1 MKAKWIVRDLLLIAV
16 AAVLG
21 SVSLYTFVN
30 PAGFAPTGVEGLSLM
45 AQKLFHINMGY
56 VSLMIN
62 VPLLI
67 LAWFFINKK
76 YVVYT
81 LVYTVLSSGALIL
94 MEQFQMYE
102 FVSAGGNTW
111 VAVFASGII
120 SGARTA
126 LMIKLGGSSGGVD
139 IVASV
144 IQKKRP
150 YINIETLISGTS
162 YVVIGISFFVYG
174 NLESVIMSVVQMMIF
189 NLAMNSLLKP
199 SRNAVEVRIITS
211 DPTHFREDI
220 LTDLKHGATVMDC
233 RGMYTGDEKTMI
245 VTIINIRQMSD
256 LIKLSRKYPGSFI
269 YFSDVSGVWGNFR
282 WNKWDKVM

>member
-1 MKAKWIVRDLLLIAV
+1 MKKSVVCRDIFIIIFASFIGAL
-16 AAVLG
+16 
-21 SVSLYTFVN
+21 SLHTFVN

-45 AQKLFHINMGY
+45 TQKVFGINMGY
-56 VSLMIN
+56 VSMMIN

-67 LAWFFINKK
+67 FAWFFINKK

-81 LVYTVLSSGALIL
+81 LIYTLVSGGMLIL
-94 MEQFQMYE
+94 MEQFGMPTFE
-102 FVSAGGNTW
+102 TANTW
-111 VAVFASGII
+111 VSVFASGIL

-126 LMIKLGGSSGGVD
+126 FLIKLGGSSGGVD

-144 IQKKRP
+144 IQKKHP
-150 YINIETLISGTS
+150 YINIETLITATS

-174 NLESVIMSVVQMMIF
+174 NLESVLMSVVQMLIF
-189 NLAMNSLLKP
+189 NLAMNSLLKS
-199 SRNAVEVRIITS
+199 SRNAVEVRIITG
-211 DPTHFREDI
+211 DPVHFREDI
-220 LTDLKHGATVMDC
+220 LQFLKHGATTLEC
-233 RGMYTGDEKTMI
+233 KGMYTGDDKTMI
-245 VTIINIRQMSD
+245 VTVINIRQMSD

>member
-1 MKAKWIVRDLLLIAV
+1 MKKTIVLRDVIVILFASFIGAL
-16 AAVLG
+16 
-21 SVSLYTFVN
+21 SLHTFVN

-45 AQKLFHINMGY
+45 AQKLFSINMGY
-56 VSLMIN
+56 VSMLIN

-67 LAWFFINKK
+67 FAWFFINKK

-81 LVYTVLSSGALIL
+81 LIYTLASSGMLIF
-94 MEQFQMYE
+94 MEQFGMPTFE
-102 FVSAGGNTW
+102 TANTW
-111 VAVFASGII
+111 ISVFASGIL

-126 LMIKLGGSSGGVD
+126 FLIKLGGSSGGVD

-144 IQKKRP
+144 IQKKHP
-150 YINIETLISGTS
+150 YINIETLITATS

-174 NLESVIMSVVQMMIF
+174 NLESVLMSVVQMLIF
-189 NLAMNSLLKP
+189 NLAMNSLLKS

-211 DPTHFREDI
+211 DPVHFREDI
-220 LTDLKHGATVMDC
+220 LQFLKHGATIIDC
-233 RGMYTGDEKTMI
+233 KGMYTGADKTMI
-245 VTIINIRQMSD
+245 VTVINIRQMSD

>member
-1 MKAKWIVRDLLLIAV
+1 MKAKWIVRDLLLIAI
-16 AAVLG
+16 AALLG
-21 SVSLYTFVN
+21 SLSLYTFVN

-45 AQKLFHINMGY
+45 AQKLFDINMGY

-62 VPLLI
+62 LPLLVI
-67 LAWFFINKK
+67 AWFFINKK
-76 YVVYT
+76 YVAYT
-81 LVYTVLSSGALIL
+81 LVYTALSSAALIL
-94 MEQFQMYE
+94 MEQFHMYE
-102 FVSAGGNTW
+102 FVSPSGNSW

-126 LMIKLGGSSGGVD
+126 FMIKLGGSSGGVD
-139 IVASV
+139 IVASI
-144 IQKKRP
+144 IQKKKP
-150 YINIETLISGTS
+150 YINIETLISATS
-162 YVVIGISFFVYG
+162 YVVIAISFFVYG

-189 NLAMNSLLKP
+189 NLAMNSILKS

-211 DPTHFREDI
+211 DPAHFREDI
-220 LTDLKHGATVMDC
+220 LVHLKHGATMMDC
-233 RGMYTGDEKTMI
+233 RGMYTGDAKTMI
-245 VTIINIRQMSD
+245 VTIINIRQMND

>member
-1 MKAKWIVRDLLLIAV
+1 MKAKWIVRDLILIAI
-16 AAVLG
+16 AALLG
-21 SVSLYTFVN
+21 ALSLYTFVN

-45 AQKLFHINMGY
+45 AQKLFDINMGY

-67 LAWFFINKK
+67 IAWFFINKK
-76 YVVYT
+76 YVAYT
-81 LVYTVLSSGALIL
+81 LVYTALSSLALIL
-94 MEQFQMYE
+94 MEQFHMYE
-102 FVSAGGNTW
+102 FVSPTGNSW

-126 LMIKLGGSSGGVD
+126 FMIKLGGSSGGVD
-139 IVASV
+139 IVASI
-144 IQKKRP
+144 IQKKKP
-150 YINIETLISGTS
+150 YINIETLISSTS
-162 YVVIGISFFVYG
+162 YVVIAISFFVYG
-174 NLESVIMSVVQMMIF
+174 NLESVIMSVVQMMVF
-189 NLAMNSLLKP
+189 NLAMNSLLKS

-211 DPTHFREDI
+211 NPEPFREDI
-220 LTDLKHGATVMDC
+220 LVHLGHGATVMDC

-245 VTIINIRQMSD
+245 VTIINIRQMND